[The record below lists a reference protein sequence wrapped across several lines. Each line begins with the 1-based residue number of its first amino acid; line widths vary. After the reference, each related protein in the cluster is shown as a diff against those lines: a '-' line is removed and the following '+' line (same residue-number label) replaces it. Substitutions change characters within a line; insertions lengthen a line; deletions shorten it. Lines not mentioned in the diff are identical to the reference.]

1 MKLYKHSAK
10 EAVSFD
16 VNDTALSLDNP
27 FRVRKNLK
35 TIDNKIDQGK
45 AKCSLDR

>member
-1 MKLYKHSAK
+1 MKLYKHSTK
-10 EAVSFD
+10 EAISFY
-16 VNDTALSLDNP
+16 VNDTSLWLDNP

-45 AKCSLDR
+45 AKYSLYR